1 MEFFIILTLMIGIIF
16 SIRVYVRYDPKFDLV
31 ESGEKHI
38 LFFWY
43 NKYDSWDDEYCT
55 RKYIKLVEI

>member
-1 MEFFIILTLMIGIIF
+1 MEFFIVLMSLLGIIF
-16 SIRVYVRYDPKFDLV
+16 LVKTFTRYAPKFDLV
-31 ESGEKHI
+31 ESGKKYI

-55 RKYIKLVEI
+55 RKYIKLFEI

>member
-1 MEFFIILTLMIGIIF
+1 MEFCIVLALMVGVTF
-16 SIRVYVRYDPKFDLV
+16 SIRAYIRYDPKFDWV
-31 ESGEKHI
+31 ESGNRYI

-55 RKYIKLVEI
+55 RKYIKLFEI

>member
-1 MEFFIILTLMIGIIF
+1 MEFCIVLALMIGVTF
-16 SIRVYVRYDPKFDLV
+16 SIRAYIRYDPKFDLV
-31 ESGEKHI
+31 ESSNKYI

-55 RKYIKLVEI
+55 RKYIKLFEI

>member
-1 MEFFIILTLMIGIIF
+1 MEFCIVLALMIGVTF
-16 SIRVYVRYDPKFDLV
+16 SIRAYIRYDPKFDLV
-31 ESGEKHI
+31 ESGKKYI

-55 RKYIKLVEI
+55 RKYIKLFEI

>member
-1 MEFFIILTLMIGIIF
+1 MEFCIVLALMVGVTF
-16 SIRVYVRYDPKFDLV
+16 SIRAYIRYDPKFDLV
-31 ESGEKHI
+31 ESGNKDI

-55 RKYIKLVEI
+55 RKYIKLFEI